1 MVDVLHPLNNVFH
14 GLKYYWRR
22 KDRQPTASIAPFLLV
37 GLIHWSLGEA
47 AVLTIAYSSSTNG
60 DVSDDELTS
69 ILIHAREKNAHL
81 NITGALLYRNGR
93 YIQIIEG
100 PDDAVRSVY
109 ASIVADPR
117 HRNIHLVA
125 DERIAVRRFPAWTMG
140 FQSLVDFPWNE
151 TPRPENHFG
160 AYLPTA
166 SLPADFRGTQSLFD
180 WLYEY
185 WLMPVD
191 APISPVKADDA
202 AARVSARVEADHLSP
217 AVQEPDTTDAANGAS
232 VVVTSIFDRIMTDVN
247 SGVLLPGDVLRDATI
262 AESLGTSRTPVRE
275 ALQKLRTIGV
285 VEASANRFTR
295 VAIVS
300 PETAAQSIIVLAALY
315 AAVLDEVIGTVG
327 VHVIEQMKSDQ
338 VAFLNSVAAGN
349 PMCIASTGA
358 AFYMRLVDESENQAL
373 QRGINTVVHVVKLAG
388 QHLNQL
394 IGIDVIAASMQ
405 LVLAATIAGD
415 LAEAKRG
422 LEMLTGSPQST
433 VSAVS
438 G

>member
-1 MVDVLHPLNNVFH
+1 M
-14 GLKYYWRR
+14 
-22 KDRQPTASIAPFLLV
+22 
-37 GLIHWSLGEA
+37 
-47 AVLTIAYSSSTNG
+47 LTIAYSSTVNV
-60 DVSDDELTS
+60 DISDDELAS
-69 ILIHAREKNAHL
+69 ILIRAREKNARL
-81 NITGALLYRNGR
+81 QITGALLHRNGR
-93 YIQIIEG
+93 FIQIIEG

-151 TPRPENHFG
+151 TPRPENDFG
-160 AYLPTA
+160 AYAATA

-191 APISPVKADDA
+191 VPMSPETADDA
-202 AARVSARVEADHLSP
+202 AARVSTRVEADDLSP
-217 AVQEPDTTDAANGAS
+217 LVQEPNATEAANGAS

-247 SGVLLPGDVLRDATI
+247 SGVLLPGDVLRDVSI

-300 PETAAQSIIVLAALY
+300 PEKAAQSIIVLAALY
-315 AAVLDEVIGTVG
+315 SAVLDEVIGNVG
-327 VHVIEQMKSDQ
+327 DHVIEAMKSDQ
-338 VAFLNSVAAGN
+338 VAFLASVAAGN
-349 PMCIASTGA
+349 PMCIASAGA
-358 AFYMRLVDESENQAL
+358 AFYMRLVGESDNRAL
-373 QRGINTVVHVVKLAG
+373 QQGINTVVHVVKLAG

-394 IGIDVIAASMQ
+394 IGIDVIVASMEV
-405 LVLAATIAGD
+405 VLAATIAGD

-422 LEMLTGSPQST
+422 LGMLTGSP
-433 VSAVS
+433 
-438 G
+438 